1 MTPEVNPETSKQVSP
16 KPKRAAP
23 LAIILCVISAV
34 AIALAAVSAYL
45 YFGPGGTRYI
55 AAIDQTRDEVA
66 QASSD
71 QAVAMF
77 QYDYNNV
84 DQQLHAATDGLT
96 GDFQGTFTNL
106 IESVII
112 PGAKEK
118 SLTVQVVVQGA
129 AVLDAEADSATTM
142 LFLNQITTSS
152 ESPEAVASGSRVKMS
167 LEKQDG
173 RWLVN
178 NVQPF

>member
-16 KPKRAAP
+16 KPKPKRASP

-45 YFGPGGTRYI
+45 YFGPDGTRDT

-96 GDFQGTFTNL
+96 GDFK
-106 IESVII
+106 
-112 PGAKEK
+112 AR
-118 SLTVQVVVQGA
+118 
-129 AVLDAEADSATTM
+129 
-142 LFLNQITTSS
+142 
-152 ESPEAVASGSRVKMS
+152 SPT
-167 LEKQDG
+167 
-173 RWLVN
+173 
-178 NVQPF
+178 

>member
-16 KPKRAAP
+16 KPKRASP

-45 YFGPGGTRYI
+45 YFGPDGTRDT

-129 AVLDAEADSATTM
+129 RFSTRRRTVRRRCC
-142 LFLNQITTSS
+142 SS
-152 ESPEAVASGSRVKMS
+152 IRSPRLRNRPKPLPVAVA
-167 LEKQDG
+167 
-173 RWLVN
+173 
-178 NVQPF
+178 

>member
-1 MTPEVNPETSKQVSP
+1 MSQEPTEIAEPPASTGKVS
-16 KPKRAAP
+16 A
-23 LAIILCVISAV
+23 LAVVLCVISAV

-45 YFGPGGTRYI
+45 YLGPGGTKEI
-55 AAIDQTRDEVA
+55 SAIDQTRDEVA

-84 DQQLHAATDGLT
+84 DQQLHTAADGLT
-96 GDFQGTFTNL
+96 GDFQGTFTDL

-112 PGAKEK
+112 PGAREK
-118 SLTVQVVVQGA
+118 SLTVQVLVQGA
-129 AVLDAEADSATTM
+129 AVLDAAPDSATTM

-167 LEKQDG
+167 LEKEDG
-173 RWLVN
+173 RWLVS

>member
-1 MTPEVNPETSKQVSP
+1 MC
-16 KPKRAAP
+16 
-23 LAIILCVISAV
+23 I
-34 AIALAAVSAYL
+34 
-45 YFGPGGTRYI
+45 
-55 AAIDQTRDEVA
+55 RDR
-66 QASSD
+66 
-71 QAVAMF
+71 F

>member
-1 MTPEVNPETSKQVSP
+1 MTSRRSIRPETKWH
-16 KPKRAAP
+16 RP
-23 LAIILCVISAV
+23 LPIRRLRCSSTTTTTSIS
-34 AIALAAVSAYL
+34 SC
-45 YFGPGGTRYI
+45 
-55 AAIDQTRDEVA
+55 
-66 QASSD
+66 S
-71 QAVAMF
+71 
-77 QYDYNNV
+77 
-84 DQQLHAATDGLT
+84 AATDGLT

-118 SLTVQVVVQGA
+118 VADRSGSRPGRRGS
-129 AVLDAEADSATTM
+129 LDAEADSATTM

>member
-1 MTPEVNPETSKQVSP
+1 M
-16 KPKRAAP
+16 
-23 LAIILCVISAV
+23 
-34 AIALAAVSAYL
+34 
-45 YFGPGGTRYI
+45 
-55 AAIDQTRDEVA
+55 
-66 QASSD
+66 
-71 QAVAMF
+71 
-77 QYDYNNV
+77 
-84 DQQLHAATDGLT
+84 
-96 GDFQGTFTNL
+96 
-106 IESVII
+106 II

>member
-1 MTPEVNPETSKQVSP
+1 
-16 KPKRAAP
+16 
-23 LAIILCVISAV
+23 
-34 AIALAAVSAYL
+34 
-45 YFGPGGTRYI
+45 
-55 AAIDQTRDEVA
+55 
-66 QASSD
+66 
-71 QAVAMF
+71 MF

-129 AVLDAEADSATTM
+129 AVLDAEADSATTNRGTLDDYQGAAVLDAEADSATTM

-167 LEKQDG
+167 LEKQD
-173 RWLVN
+173 
-178 NVQPF
+178 